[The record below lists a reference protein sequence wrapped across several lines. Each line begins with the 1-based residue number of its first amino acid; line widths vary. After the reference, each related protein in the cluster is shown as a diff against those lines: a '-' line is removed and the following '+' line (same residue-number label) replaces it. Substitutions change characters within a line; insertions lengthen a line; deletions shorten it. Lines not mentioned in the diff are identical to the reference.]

1 MIFRVMAK
9 EMSDTEVKR
18 CLAILVEEGVLLD
31 IKRDFIQNAI
41 DITFRI
47 LGDNQQKE
55 YSMSLLPNS
64 VEEVSEGVSLRMNG
78 EYIYMQYLVA
88 KGYSQYWQGNMF
100 VDE

>member
-1 MIFRVMAK
+1 MIFREMAK

-47 LGDNQQKE
+47 LGNNQQKE